1 MTQKALTDAQL
12 KAKILAKAAAQ
23 EVKPDKQEASLFPTE
38 IIDLPS
44 KGLVYPKDNPLSS
57 GKVEIKYMT
66 AKEEDILTNPNY
78 IKQGKALDKLYK
90 AIIIGNGE
98 GQPIQLDEMIHGD
111 KSAVMLAARMLGYGS
126 DYEISVVHPVTNKS
140 FKHTVDLSELKVKDV
155 DYSKYNNINEFEYTL
170 PVSNKKI
177 IFKLLTSGE
186 QRSFEKQLL
195 TQEKGGMSK
204 SVTTKLKKQII
215 SIDGNED
222 KNFIN
227 QFIDNYLLAKD
238 SLILRGHINRI
249 TPDFDLA
256 IRVNSPENDFDDLV
270 NLPINVDF
278 FWPRP

>member
-23 EVKPDKQEASLFPTE
+23 EVKPDKQEVALFPTE

-44 KGLVYPKDNPLSS
+44 RGLIYPKDNPLSS

-78 IKQGKALDKLYK
+78 IKQGKALDKLYQ
-90 AIIIGNGE
+90 AIIVGNGE
-98 GQPIQLDEMIHGD
+98 GQPIVLSQMVHGD

-126 DYEISVVHPVTNKS
+126 DYEITVQHPVTQKS
-140 FKHTVDLSELKVKDV
+140 FKHTVDLSELKVKDI
-155 DYSKYNNINEFEYTL
+155 DYSKFNNCNEFEYNL
-170 PVSNKKI
+170 PVAGKKVL
-177 IFKLLTSGE
+177 FKLLTSGE
-186 QRSFEKQLL
+186 QRAVEKLL
-195 TQEKGGMSK
+195 ITQEKGGMSK
-204 SVTTKLKKQII
+204 QITTKLKKQII
-215 SIDGNED
+215 SIDGNDD

-238 SLILRGHINRI
+238 SLMLRGHINRI

-256 IRVNSPENDFDDLV
+256 IRVNSPENDCDDLV

>member
-23 EVKPDKQEASLFPTE
+23 EVKPDKQEVALFPTE

-44 KGLVYPKDNPLSS
+44 RGLIYPKDNPLSS

-78 IKQGKALDKLYK
+78 IKQGKALDKLYQ
-90 AIIIGNGE
+90 AIIVGNGE
-98 GQPIQLDEMIHGD
+98 GQPIILSQMVHGD

-126 DYEISVVHPVTNKS
+126 DYEITVQHPVTGKS
-140 FKHTVDLSELKVKDV
+140 FKHTVDLSELKVKDI
-155 DYSKYNNINEFEYTL
+155 DYSKFNNCNEFEYNL
-170 PVSNKKI
+170 PVAGKKVV
-177 IFKLLTSGE
+177 FKLLTSGE
-186 QRSFEKQLL
+186 QRAVEKLL
-195 TQEKGGMSK
+195 VTQEKGGMSK
-204 SVTTKLKKQII
+204 QITTKLKKQII
-215 SIDGNED
+215 SIDGNDD

-238 SLILRGHINRI
+238 SLMLRGHINRI